1 MEKLIKKIAR
11 RFGTQPDKVKH
22 VAVSAMLVV
31 MIYIGLVFLGVDA
44 AQANLLALAITL
56 LIGFTKE
63 VADRFTGGDSSVAD
77 MTANVLGAVPVALF
91 IWLFGVV
98 LRQM

>member
-1 MEKLIKKIAR
+1 MKKLIKKIAH

-22 VAVSAMLVV
+22 VAVSAMLVL
-31 MIYIGLVFLGVDA
+31 MIYIGFVFLEVDA
-44 AQANLLALAITL
+44 TMANLLALGITL

-77 MTANVLGAVPVALF
+77 MAANVVGAVPMALI
-91 IWLFGVV
+91 IWLFTAV